1 MIYDLAPIILGKV
14 EFKQIAVHRWRR
26 HCCVSGVTTGP
37 TFTFAI

>member
-26 HCCVSGVTTGP
+26 HCCGNWVAGA
-37 TFTFAI
+37 TFTFAV